1 MPSKLIN
8 FVVLNTSP
16 MKKIVFFSVL
26 ASFCLPLQAQFLKD
40 LKKAATDKAKELN
53 TKENREKL
61 LDAGLRDI
69 EKARAEFDSTDFD
82 YAILMSDNSGS
93 FEFSQRQGIGSRVST
108 SLLMAGSMAK
118 NDGLTDADYARMEL
132 EKGELSYGMGWYNS
146 ADKRFTEAVALYEK
160 ASLTADIG
168 YLKSISN
175 LGLLYTMMGRYTLAE
190 EFTQT
195 ALDKRI
201 EKLGKNNAGLA
212 TSYNNFGVLKSNQ
225 SHYNEAEKYFDDA
238 LSLLNANGFGT
249 SMQFVIASN
258 NKAMLF
264 QTIGRYEEAEK
275 IMKEIL
281 PVAEKNLKQKNYL
294 KFVSNLALL
303 YQQMGKYNDAE
314 AIYLS
319 MEKKLGKSSL
329 AFATMLNN
337 QAALYIVMG
346 KEDKVEDLLK
356 RSASIFKS
364 NLGEESPPYAK
375 VINDLGNFYRYKE
388 RYAEAEQQLNRAL
401 AIRESLLGK
410 NHPNYVQSMEDIAIL
425 HWKKKAWDKAFM
437 TYRDVM
443 DKSLEFINKYFPP
456 MSEAEKTKYWDIL
469 QPRFQ
474 RFYNFA
480 LEANLENPRI
490 VDAMFDYQ
498 IATKA
503 LLLSST
509 NKVKQLILSSK
520 DAALIKDYRIW
531 LDQKEKLA
539 RLYAYSRKELEEQ
552 KVNLDSLERASN
564 AMEKKLSER
573 SADFSAGYSV
583 KKTSFSTIKT
593 LLGDTEAV
601 VEVMRLQ
608 KFTQKFTEDVN
619 YVALVLAKASEGPKL
634 VVLDNG
640 LQLETRYSKYYRNAV
655 QQKIAD
661 EYSYDQYWSRIDTE
675 LAGKKLIYFSPDGV
689 YSQLNVNTLRKPNA
703 EYVLNRYDVVVL
715 GNSKDLVAIKA
726 KKARVSKKAAALIG
740 FPDYGA
746 GNIAPLPGTKTEMD
760 GISKALKAAAYQV
773 TMFSQKTATEA
784 NLKALKGPAI
794 VHIATHGY
802 FLKDAEHTGSA
813 FGVHMENADDNPLL
827 RSGLMLAGAA
837 STASGKRVPNLESND
852 NGVLTAYEAMS
863 LNFDGVDLV
872 VLSACETGLGDV
884 KAGEGVYGLQRAF
897 LVAGA
902 DALIMSLWKVD
913 DAATQQLMNTFYTN
927 WIKLGNKQKAFK
939 QAQLSLMT
947 KYKDPYYWGAFV
959 MMGL

>member
-1 MPSKLIN
+1 MKRPWPLFILFLLFN
-8 FVVLNTSP
+8 FS
-16 MKKIVFFSVL
+16 SH
-26 ASFCLPLQAQFLKD
+26 AQLLKD
-40 LKKAATDKAKELN
+40 LKKAAVDKAKELN
-53 TKENREKL
+53 TKENRQKL
-61 LDAGLRDI
+61 MDAALRDI
-69 EKARAEFDSTDFD
+69 EKARAEFDFTDFD

-93 FEFSQRQGIGSRVST
+93 LEFTQRQGLGSRVST
-108 SLLMAGSMAK
+108 SLLMAGAYAK
-118 NDGLTDADYARMEL
+118 NESLSDADYARIEL
-132 EKGELSYGMGWYNS
+132 ERGELAYGMGWYNS
-146 ADKRFTEAVALYEK
+146 ADRRFTEAISLYEK
-160 ASLTADIG
+160 ASLTDDIG
-168 YLKSISN
+168 YLKSVSN

-190 EFTQT
+190 EHTKA
-195 ALDKRI
+195 ALEKRI
-201 EKLGKNNAGLA
+201 GEFGKDNPTLA

-238 LSLLNANGFGT
+238 LTLLSSNGFGT
-249 SMQFVIASN
+249 SIQYVIASN
-258 NKAMLF
+258 NKAMLL
-264 QTIGRYEEAEK
+264 QAIGRYDEAEK

-281 PVAEKNLKQKNYL
+281 PVAEKNLKPKNYL

-303 YQQMGKYNDAE
+303 YQQMGKYNEAE
-314 AIYLS
+314 AIYLG
-319 MEKKLGKSSL
+319 MEKKLGKSNI

-337 QAALYIVMG
+337 QAALYMVMG
-346 KEDKVEDLLK
+346 KDDKVEELLK
-356 RSASIFKS
+356 RSAAIFKS
-364 NLGEESPPYAK
+364 NLGEESPPFAK
-375 VINDLGNFYRYKE
+375 VTNDLGNFYRYKE
-388 RYAEAEQQLNRAL
+388 RYAEAEPQLTKAL
-401 AIRESLLGK
+401 AIRERILGK
-410 NHPNYVQSMEDIAIL
+410 NHPNYVQSMEDVAIL

-437 TYRDVM
+437 TYREVM

-456 MSEAEKTKYWDIL
+456 MSEAEKTKYWDVL
-469 QPRFQ
+469 RPRFQ

-480 LEANLENPRI
+480 LEANLENPRV

-503 LLLSST
+503 LLLNST
-509 NKVKQLILSSK
+509 NKVKETILSSK
-520 DAALIKDYRIW
+520 DAALIKDYRTW

-564 AMEKKLSER
+564 AMEKKLSEK

-583 KKTSFSTIKT
+583 NKTSFSTIRN
-593 LLGDTEAV
+593 LLADNEAV
-601 VEVMRLQ
+601 VEIMRLQ
-608 KFTQKFTEDVN
+608 KYTQKFTDDAN
-619 YVALVLAKASEGPKL
+619 YVALILTKTSEEPRL

-655 QQKIAD
+655 QQKVVD
-661 EYSYDQYWSRIDTE
+661 EYSYDQYWSRIDAE
-675 LAGKKLIYFSPDGV
+675 LTGKKVVYFSPDGV
-689 YSQLNVNTLRKPNA
+689 YSQLNVNTLRKPNG
-703 EYVLNRYDVVVL
+703 EYVLNRYDVFVL

-726 KKARVSKKAAALIG
+726 KKGRTTKKAAALVG

-746 GNIAPLPGTKTEMD
+746 GDIPPLPGTKTELD
-760 GISKALKAAAYQV
+760 GIAKALKSSAYQV
-773 TMFSQKTATEA
+773 TTFTQKTATEA
-784 NLKALKGPAI
+784 NIKALKGPAI

-802 FLKDAEHTGSA
+802 FLKDVEHTAST
-813 FGVHMENADDNPLL
+813 FGIHMENANDNPLL

-837 STASGKRVPNLESND
+837 STASGQRAPNLESND
-852 NGVLTAYEAMS
+852 NGVLTAYEAMN
-863 LNFDGVDLV
+863 LNFEGVDLV

-939 QAQLSLMT
+939 QAQLQLMA
-947 KYKDPYYWGAFV
+947 KYKEPYYWGAFV